1 MKKIRILGIAPY
13 KGLVPLMNHC
23 AIQYHEIELTAFA
36 GSMEQ
41 GLAIAKRYSDQYDII
56 ISRANTAN
64 MISQAVHIPVI
75 DIGIGYYDVLRCIKL
90 AQNAGTKFA
99 LLGFQSLTVIA
110 KNLCDLLQIK
120 LDIFSFSPENW
131 TDSDRLLDN
140 MKEQGYKTVICDLIP
155 YDHAKMIG
163 ITPIIL
169 TSSAESVRESIE
181 NAIRTWHQNQK
192 LLSSNAMMQTLIQSS
207 FNRHLILD
215 LDGNCLYSTLDGEK
229 EDLFIS
235 SLKKEISKSKNIPR
249 RSFFLTLENQL
260 YSIRS
265 SFSEEE
271 SEPYI
276 IFRVMPSKIPLSHS
290 KYGITIMNKEQ
301 AQHSFVESFYSNT
314 ELARDIISATEQI
327 APSDTPL
334 MITGEIGTG
343 KDRVACLYYAKSHR
357 CDNPLYVINC
367 ALLNDKTW
375 NFMINHYN
383 SPFTDNENTIYISNL
398 DVLSPQ
404 RQKQLLSIILDTNLH
419 IRNRLIFSCTQ
430 SKDGHLPH
438 AALEYSN
445 TLGCIPLPIKPLRE
459 QKNDL
464 VSSASLYIDTL
475 NQNLGRQVVGLSE
488 EAIRLVKDYD
498 YPCNSTQFKRILKK
512 AVLETSTAYISGETI
527 ESILKE
533 ESMLFPASHPSH
545 AMTHTQP
552 QSSETLAPAFAL
564 NLDQSLDKISQ
575 DIVLHVLTLCDGN
588 QTAAAKRLGI
598 SRTTLW
604 RYINR

>member
-13 KGLVPLMNHC
+13 KGLVTLMKQC
-23 AIQYHEIELTAFA
+23 ALQYPEIELTAFA

-41 GLAIAKRYSDQYDII
+41 GLAIARRYSEQYDII

-75 DIGIGYYDVLRCIKL
+75 DIGIGYYDVLRCIKM
-90 AQNAGTKFA
+90 AQNTSTKFA

-131 TDSDRLLDN
+131 KDSDRLLDN
-140 MKEQGYKTVICDLIP
+140 MKEQDYKTVIC
-155 YDHAKMIG
+155 
-163 ITPIIL
+163 
-169 TSSAESVRESIE
+169 
-181 NAIRTWHQNQK
+181 
-192 LLSSNAMMQTLIQSS
+192 
-207 FNRHLILD
+207 
-215 LDGNCLYSTLDGEK
+215 
-229 EDLFIS
+229 
-235 SLKKEISKSKNIPR
+235 
-249 RSFFLTLENQL
+249 
-260 YSIRS
+260 
-265 SFSEEE
+265 
-271 SEPYI
+271 
-276 IFRVMPSKIPLSHS
+276 
-290 KYGITIMNKEQ
+290 
-301 AQHSFVESFYSNT
+301 
-314 ELARDIISATEQI
+314 DIISATEQI

-430 SKDGHLPH
+430 SRDGHLPH

-527 ESILKE
+527 KTILKE
-533 ESMLFPASHPSH
+533 ESMLFPADHPSH
-545 AMTHTQP
+545 TMPHPHTQDNDTNKP
-552 QSSETLAPAFAL
+552 VFAL

-575 DIVLHVLTLCDGN
+575 DIVQHVLTLCDGN